1 MITERLANPE
11 LAELEVGGV
20 TRASFL
26 VRGAVA
32 AAAVYGTAA
41 AAPFVS
47 SALGATSD
55 VDILN
60 FALTLEYLETD
71 FYQVKAKTVGLT
83 GLAAHDVANFGVE
96 EAAHVAALTAAIKQS
111 GGTPVP
117 KPTFVFPVSSSSS
130 FLKLAYTVENLG
142 VSAYNGAGPLLQSKA
157 LLAAAGTIVQIEAR
171 HAAAIGLLIGE
182 SPTPSGGFDTPKNM
196 SQVLAAAGPLIKK

>member
-1 MITERLANPE
+1 MITDRLANPE
-11 LAELEVGGV
+11 LAEVEVGGV

-47 SALGATSD
+47 SALGATTD
-55 VDILN
+55 IDILN

-83 GLAAHDVANFGVE
+83 GQAAHDVSIFGKE
-96 EAAHVAALTAAIKQS
+96 EAAHVAALKQAIKQA
-111 GGTPVP
+111 GGTPVA
-117 KPTFVFPVSSSSS
+117 KPTFSFPVTNASS
-130 FLKLAYTVENLG
+130 FMDLAYTVENLG
-142 VSAYNGAGPLLQSKA
+142 VSAYNGAGPLLKSKA
-157 LLAAAGTIVQIEAR
+157 LLAAAGSIVQIEAR
-171 HAAAIGLLIGE
+171 HAAAIGLLIGK
-182 SPTPSGGFDTPKNM
+182 SPTPSGGFDTPKTM
-196 SQVLAAAGPLIKK
+196 GQVLAVAKPLIG

>member
-1 MITERLANPE
+1 MITDRLANPE
-11 LAELEVGGV
+11 LAEIEVGGV

-41 AAPFVS
+41 ATPFLS
-47 SALGATSD
+47 SALGATTD
-55 VDILN
+55 LDILN

-83 GLAAHDVANFGVE
+83 GEAAHQAANFGKE
-96 EAAHVAALTAAIKQS
+96 EAAHVAALTQAIKQA

-117 KPTFVFPVSSSSS
+117 RPAFSFPVSSASS
-130 FLKLAYTVENLG
+130 FLNLAYMVENLG
-142 VSAYNGAGPLLQSKA
+142 VSAYNGAGPLLKSKA
-157 LLAAAGTIVQIEAR
+157 LLAAAGSIVQIEAR
-171 HAAAIGLLIGE
+171 HAAAIALLIGK
-182 SPTPSGGFDTPKNM
+182 SPTPSGGFDTPKTKA
-196 SQVLAAAGPLIKK
+196 QVLAVAKPLIK